1 VKEVQELVSVAG
13 SETLFMFALFA
24 LFAPRM
30 RGWHTSCEALEES
43 VPLPL
48 PKIVDAADYLMAE
61 LDTSHPLVWIDCE
74 VRQRILQIAE
84 LS

>member
-1 VKEVQELVSVAG
+1 MKEVQELVSVAG
-13 SETLFMFALFA
+13 RFMFA

>member
-1 VKEVQELVSVAG
+1 MKEVQELVSVAG
-13 SETLFMFALFA
+13 SETLFMFA